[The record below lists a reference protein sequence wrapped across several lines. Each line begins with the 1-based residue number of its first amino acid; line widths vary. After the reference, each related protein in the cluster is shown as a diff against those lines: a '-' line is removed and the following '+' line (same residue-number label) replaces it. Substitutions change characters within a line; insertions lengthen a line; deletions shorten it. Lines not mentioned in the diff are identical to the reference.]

1 MKVTVCF
8 GSTKVIVPCGQGDL
22 LVSDL
27 IEKATT
33 RYKKAIGKVCTENTS
48 KLLTIV

>member
-8 GSTKVIVPCGQGDL
+8 GSTKVIVPCGNGDI

-27 IEKATT
+27 VEQAVT
-33 RYKKAIGKVCTENTS
+33 RYKKAIKKVRNLQYS
-48 KLLTIV
+48 